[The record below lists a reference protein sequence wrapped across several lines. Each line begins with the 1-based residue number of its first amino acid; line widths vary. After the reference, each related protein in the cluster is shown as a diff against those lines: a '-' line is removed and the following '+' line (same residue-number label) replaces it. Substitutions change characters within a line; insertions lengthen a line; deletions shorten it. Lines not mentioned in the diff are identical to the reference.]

1 MNGSKKER
9 NRTKSRFGFVLT
21 FQRNLTYKLK
31 LSWRMRSTFFAP
43 KHSNS
48 SLFVPTFYVAF
59 CTYILCLFSLYLH
72 SMTLFC
78 TYIISFL
85 HTYILC
91 LFSLYLHYL
100 FFVPTLSLFFVP
112 TFYVSFLRT
121 YILSFLYLHY
131 LFSSYLHSMS
141 LFIVPTF
148 SASFLLPFTHISLP
162 FFLSLFNDR
171 ALSHSIFLS
180 FFNLHFPRHT
190 NQSEVMPLP

>member
-1 MNGSKKER
+1 MSLSLYYLFSVSFL
-9 NRTKSRFGFVLT
+9 RTYILRL
-21 FQRNLTYKLK
+21 
-31 LSWRMRSTFFAP
+31 FF
-43 KHSNS
+43 
-48 SLFVPTFYVAF
+48 
-59 CTYILCLFSLYLH
+59 TYILCLFLYLH
-72 SMTLFC
+72 SLSLFFVP
-78 TYIISFL
+78 TFYDSF
-85 HTYILC
+85 
-91 LFSLYLHYL
+91 LYLHYLFSSYLHFMSL
-100 FFVPTLSLFFVP
+100 FFVPTLSLFC
-112 TFYVSFLRT
+112 TYIISFLRT

-148 SASFLLPFTHISLP
+148 SASFLLPFTRISLP